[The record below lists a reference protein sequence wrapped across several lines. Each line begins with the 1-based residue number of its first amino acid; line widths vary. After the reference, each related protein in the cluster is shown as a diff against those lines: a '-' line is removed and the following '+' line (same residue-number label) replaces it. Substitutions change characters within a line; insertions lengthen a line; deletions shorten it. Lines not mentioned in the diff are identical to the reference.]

1 MNNIEFAYF
10 IRKFLNESTFLGGE
24 VGTSLPSSEERR
36 VMARIKA
43 RPAIEKKTPVP
54 APAPATS
61 SKKSP
66 SDPLGNPVKSLGRE
80 AHNAHIHTYTDNLA
94 GQGVKTGDRTKIRL
108 ARAID
113 IALRKE
119 ADTRLRATSSERSAN
134 ALYSSPRM
142 ATHDSGSSFHQ
153 DKKEIAKGIRD
164 EKGKLTSKGKA
175 IYARK
180 DARLFGK

>member
-10 IRKFLNESTFLGGE
+10 IRKFLNESTFLGDE

-43 RPAIEKKTPVP
+43 RPAIEKKTP